1 MQHISFVNMWLCNIL
16 KKFSSLV
23 RSTLKEA
30 PLPTDTNFMLQVVLT
45 MKTFQ
50 SLVYVET
57 TWGLIYTHNS
67 HRRLSEF
74 ILVIIRKLLS
84 LCLPLPGN
92 HKEQFCIKAY
102 SIIVKKR
109 KKKTPKQ
116 TIYKRLEVTTN
127 VNLSFTEILRVKFS
141 YENARKEYC
150 ADNKNLRWGI

>member
-1 MQHISFVNMWLCNIL
+1 
-16 KKFSSLV
+16 
-23 RSTLKEA
+23 
-30 PLPTDTNFMLQVVLT
+30 MLQVVLT
-45 MKTFQ
+45 MNTFQ

-57 TWGLIYTHNS
+57 TWGLIYTLNS

-102 SIIVKKR
+102 SIIVKK
-109 KKKTPKQ
+109 KKKNAKTNYIQKA
-116 TIYKRLEVTTN
+116 N

-141 YENARKEYC
+141 CENARKEYC

>member
-1 MQHISFVNMWLCNIL
+1 
-16 KKFSSLV
+16 
-23 RSTLKEA
+23 
-30 PLPTDTNFMLQVVLT
+30 MLQVVLN
-45 MKTFQ
+45 MNTFQ

-57 TWGLIYTHNS
+57 TWGLIYTLNS

-102 SIIVKKR
+102 SIIVKK
-109 KKKTPKQ
+109 KKNKTPKQ
-116 TIYKRLEVTTN
+116 TIYKRLEVTTD
-127 VNLSFTEILRVKFS
+127 VNLSFTEILRVNVC